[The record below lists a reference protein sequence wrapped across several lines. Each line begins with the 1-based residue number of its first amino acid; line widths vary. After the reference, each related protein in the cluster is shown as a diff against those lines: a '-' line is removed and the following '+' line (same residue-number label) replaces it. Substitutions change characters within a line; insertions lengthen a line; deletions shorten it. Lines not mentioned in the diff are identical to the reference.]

1 MQRFRFKVR
10 KKLKLTDR
18 MKHYNFWVA
27 LSMAFLLLLN
37 TLARAFHIEIDN
49 VLYNDIV
56 MAVLG
61 VVTVLGFVQKD
72 GYEFVDRSKNTDSG
86 VGENTTTQQ
95 GEQKMNGQSK
105 VDLNKHVL
113 SNAESSKGEL
123 YKTELNNTDKD
134 EVELKQTEQNN
145 QTLKN

>member
-1 MQRFRFKVR
+1 M
-10 KKLKLTDR
+10 KLTDK

-37 TLARAFHIEIDN
+37 TVARAFHLQIDN

-72 GYEFVDRSKNTDSG
+72 GYEFTDTSKADADKKADDNKKDAAELKETTLPPREHATETAASEIEIVITPDVVSQSA
-86 VGENTTTQQ
+86 ENTIANVAVVNDT
-95 GEQKMNGQSK
+95 N
-105 VDLNKHVL
+105 NK
-113 SNAESSKGEL
+113 N
-123 YKTELNNTDKD
+123 
-134 EVELKQTEQNN
+134 
-145 QTLKN
+145 KNS

>member
-1 MQRFRFKVR
+1 MQRFRFKAR

-72 GYEFVDRSKNTDSG
+72 GYEFIDQSKNTDSG
-86 VGENTTTQQ
+86 TGENATTQR
-95 GEQKMNGQSK
+95 GEQKINDQSEI
-105 VDLNKHVL
+105 DLNK
-113 SNAESSKGEL
+113 AELNNVKLSKGEL
-123 YKTELNNTDKD
+123 SQTESNKINKD
-134 EVELKQTEQNN
+134 ETKLNETEQNA
-145 QTLKN
+145 LKN

>member
-1 MQRFRFKVR
+1 
-10 KKLKLTDR
+10 

-37 TLARAFHIEIDN
+37 TVARAFHIQIDN

-72 GYEFVDRSKNTDSG
+72 GYDFTDTSKADAD
-86 VGENTTTQQ
+86 
-95 GEQKMNGQSK
+95 KK
-105 VDLNKHVL
+105 ADDNKKDT
-113 SNAESSKGEL
+113 AESKETTL
-123 YKTELNNTDKD
+123 PLKEPATETRAHEIEIVITPDADMKSADKAISSDAVTIKANNS
-134 EVELKQTEQNN
+134 N
-145 QTLKN
+145 KNS

>member
-1 MQRFRFKVR
+1 
-10 KKLKLTDR
+10 

-37 TLARAFHIEIDN
+37 TVARAFHIQIDN

-72 GYEFVDRSKNTDSG
+72 GYEFTDTSKADADTKAD
-86 VGENTTTQQ
+86 
-95 GEQKMNGQSK
+95 
-105 VDLNKHVL
+105 DNKKDT
-113 SNAESSKGEL
+113 AESKETTL
-123 YKTELNNTDKD
+123 LQKEPATETSAHEIEIVITPDADMKSADTPISSDAVTINANN
-134 EVELKQTEQNN
+134 NN
-145 QTLKN
+145 KNS

>member
-1 MQRFRFKVR
+1 M
-10 KKLKLTDR
+10 KLFEK

-37 TLARAFHIEIDN
+37 TVARAFHIQIDN

-72 GYEFVDRSKNTDSG
+72 GYEFTDTSKADADTKAD
-86 VGENTTTQQ
+86 
-95 GEQKMNGQSK
+95 
-105 VDLNKHVL
+105 DNKKDT
-113 SNAESSKGEL
+113 AESKETTL
-123 YKTELNNTDKD
+123 LQKEPATETSAHEIEIVITPDADMKSADTPISSDAVTINANN
-134 EVELKQTEQNN
+134 NN
-145 QTLKN
+145 KNS

>member
-1 MQRFRFKVR
+1 M
-10 KKLKLTDR
+10 KLFEK

-37 TLARAFHIEIDN
+37 TVARAFHIQIDN

-72 GYEFVDRSKNTDSG
+72 GYEFTNTSKADADTKAD
-86 VGENTTTQQ
+86 
-95 GEQKMNGQSK
+95 
-105 VDLNKHVL
+105 DNKKDT
-113 SNAESSKGEL
+113 AESKETTL
-123 YKTELNNTDKD
+123 LQKEPATETSAHEIEIVITPDADMKSADTPISSDAVTINANN
-134 EVELKQTEQNN
+134 NN
-145 QTLKN
+145 KNS

>member
-1 MQRFRFKVR
+1 
-10 KKLKLTDR
+10 

-37 TLARAFHIEIDN
+37 TVARAFHLQIDN

-72 GYEFVDRSKNTDSG
+72 GYEFTDTSKADAD
-86 VGENTTTQQ
+86 
-95 GEQKMNGQSK
+95 KK
-105 VDLNKHVL
+105 VDDNKKDTAKLKETTLPPKEPVTETAANEIEIVITPDL
-113 SNAESSKGEL
+113 VSKSAEPPISSDAVINDA
-123 YKTELNNTDKD
+123 NN
-134 EVELKQTEQNN
+134 NN
-145 QTLKN
+145 KNN

>member
-1 MQRFRFKVR
+1 
-10 KKLKLTDR
+10 

-37 TLARAFHIEIDN
+37 TVARAFHIQIDN

-72 GYEFVDRSKNTDSG
+72 GYEFTDTSKADADTKAD
-86 VGENTTTQQ
+86 
-95 GEQKMNGQSK
+95 
-105 VDLNKHVL
+105 DNKKDT
-113 SNAESSKGEL
+113 AESKETTL
-123 YKTELNNTDKD
+123 PQNEPATETSAHEIEIVIMPDADMKSAAPPISSVETTISSDAVNTNNGNT
-134 EVELKQTEQNN
+134 NS
-145 QTLKN
+145 

>member
-1 MQRFRFKVR
+1 M
-10 KKLKLTDR
+10 KLTDR

-72 GYEFVDRSKNTDSG
+72 GYEFTDQSKNTDSG
-86 VGENTTTQQ
+86 ADKNATTQQ
-95 GEQKMNGQSK
+95 GEQKIDDKNR
-105 VDLNKHVL
+105 VD
-113 SNAESSKGEL
+113 
-123 YKTELNNTDKD
+123 
-134 EVELKQTEQNN
+134 
-145 QTLKN
+145 

>member
-1 MQRFRFKVR
+1 M
-10 KKLKLTDR
+10 KLTDK

-37 TLARAFHIEIDN
+37 TVARAFHLQIDN

-72 GYEFVDRSKNTDSG
+72 GYEFTDTSKADADKKDAAELKETTLPPREHATETAASEIEIVITPDVVSQSA
-86 VGENTTTQQ
+86 ENTIANVAVVNDT
-95 GEQKMNGQSK
+95 N
-105 VDLNKHVL
+105 NK
-113 SNAESSKGEL
+113 N
-123 YKTELNNTDKD
+123 
-134 EVELKQTEQNN
+134 
-145 QTLKN
+145 KNS